1 MRKLFSLLISTI
13 LVATTLVAIT
23 STQASAA
30 PTLTTC
36 TNLET
41 GKTLVLR
48 SADAKCR
55 SHLGSA
61 LWVQEQSDGQSRTG
75 TGFATITVCSSKNS
89 LSSYR
94 FIKDSCPKF
103 QVTTSYWRA
112 IATPA
117 TPIIEAASARGHDSA
132 ALVIRLEKSA
142 ISAPITHYLVTDTKS
157 GQIRKVLPGNL
168 GRLNIPGLFSESTYS
183 FTIAAVNVDG
193 ISAASLSTPAI
204 RTGAAPVVASTSQV
218 ALTCAT
224 GGTCVVGDTGPGGGK
239 VFYVATTS
247 FTCGPTRA
255 STCNYLEAAPSGWNT
270 GSDPQRTW
278 AKTSESVT
286 AVNNPTS
293 PQTATATAIGWGYRN
308 TRAIILQ
315 GNTDTATSAAALADS
330 YAVTVSGVL
339 IDDWYL
345 PSVDEL
351 NQMCKWQR
359 GITGTALTNLT
370 TVCVG
375 GTSNSGLGAAGF
387 VGNTYWAS
395 SEAGTNVAWYQYFNI
410 IDDQLLSYKNSPHSI
425 RPVRAF

>member
-1 MRKLFSLLISTI
+1 MRKLFSILISSI

-48 SADAKCR
+48 TADAQCR

-61 LWVQEQSDGQSRTG
+61 LWVQEQSDSPSRIADG
-75 TGFATITVCSSKNS
+75 YATITVCSSKNP
-89 LSSYR
+89 LSTYR
-94 FIKDSCPKF
+94 LIKDSCPKF
-103 QVTTSYWRA
+103 QVTTNYWRT

-117 TPIIEAASARGHDSA
+117 TPIIEAASARGHNSA
-132 ALVIRLEKSA
+132 ALIIKLTKSV
-142 ISAPITHYLVTDTKS
+142 ISAPVTYYLVSETKS
-157 GQIRKVLPGNL
+157 GLTRKVFPGNL
-168 GRLNIPGLFSESTYS
+168 GQLNISGLFSETTYS
-183 FTIAAVNVDG
+183 FTIAAVSVDG
-193 ISAASLSTPAI
+193 TSAVSLVTPPI
-204 RTGAAPVVASTSQV
+204 RTGAAPVVTSTSQV

-239 VFYVATTS
+239 VFYVATAA
-247 FTCGPTRA
+247 FECGPARA
-255 STCNYLEAAPSGWNT
+255 STCKYLEAAPSGWNT

-286 AVNNPTS
+286 AVNNPTA
-293 PQTATATAIGWGYRN
+293 PQTATAIAIGWGYRN

-345 PSVDEL
+345 PSKDEL
-351 NQMCKWQR
+351 NELYLVQ
-359 GITGTALTNLT
+359 T
-370 TVCVG
+370 TVG
-375 GTSNSGLGAAGF
+375 GLAAD
-387 VGNTYWAS
+387 VYWSS
-395 SEAGTNVAWYQYFNI
+395 SEQGDSSAWYHGFNGGSQS
-410 IDDQLLSYKNSPHSI
+410 DGSKFYTLYI